1 MKEKY
6 MNIKMTIV
14 FSNEWILSHR
24 DDDILPIA
32 WLKQNIQ
39 QKCSLAVKIEKT
51 DLISMDFIVE
61 TEETGFQLETLIQH
75 LLQERYGVKESIYT
89 IEYTN
94 GALDGAKSQDHLE
107 KVAQL
112 FEEEQEITKVVQPVD
127 EILATIDGLIG
138 AEEYKA
144 LMHEIAKVAP
154 QIIHNQTFDTFLYQS
169 YIFSIN
175 DGYGLTSYLSLFAQ
189 LVDALGLQPM
199 FTHDPILEVKL
210 EAPKGETLEPFA
222 YAMEQIAKSKRGK
235 GRILCIDMSEWMNE
249 TNHRAFKY
257 FLQTLENEL
266 KSYIVIFRIPFI
278 DKEILAKIRYS
289 LNDLLFVRDISFQPF
304 TNEELQIFALAEIQ
318 KYGFTV
324 QEQAWSYF
332 HERITEEKSDGKFY
346 GLNTVQKVV
355 RELLYK
361 KQLSNANQN
370 ENHLIIEATDTQLL
384 CNDLKMGGVSAM
396 ELLDELIGGK
406 QIKASI
412 EEIITQIEFAKQN
425 KSVDMPC
432 IHMRFLGNPGTG
444 KTTVAR
450 LIGQIL
456 KEKGILRVGNFY
468 EYSGRD
474 FCGRYVGETAPKT
487 ASMCRDAYGSVLF
500 IDEAY
505 ALYRSTE
512 NDKDYGREAL
522 DTLIA
527 EMENHRSDLLVI
539 MAGYTENMDQLMKAN
554 VGLAS
559 RMPYQIDFPN
569 FTKDD
574 LQAIFMSMVKKK
586 FTYHESLFQAS
597 KAYFDGLSDEM
608 LQSKEFSNGR
618 FVRNLFERTWA
629 KAAMR
634 CQLEKKDTL
643 ILEKDDFIRST
654 SESEF
659 KTMMAKKERYG
670 FY

>member
-1 MKEKY
+1 
-6 MNIKMTIV
+6 MNIKMTIA
-14 FSNEWILSHR
+14 FSNDWILSHQ
-24 DDDILPIA
+24 DDEMLPVA
-32 WLKQNIQ
+32 WIEHYVQ
-39 QKCSLAVKIEKT
+39 QKCLLPVKVEKT
-51 DLISMDFIVE
+51 DLVSIDFIVE
-61 TEETGFQLETLIQH
+61 TEEIGFQLESFIQTI
-75 LLQERYGVKESIYT
+75 LQERYDVKESIYT
-89 IEYTN
+89 VEYTTT
-94 GALDGAKSQDHLE
+94 ALDGVQSKHSFE

-112 FEEEQEITKVVQPVD
+112 FEENQEKTNASQSVN
-127 EILATIDGLIG
+127 EILTTIDGLIG
-138 AEEYKA
+138 AEEYKG

-175 DGYGLTSYLSLFAQ
+175 DGYGLTSYLSLFAK

-199 FTHDPILEVKL
+199 FIHDPILEIKL

-222 YAMEQIAKSKRGK
+222 YAMEQIAKGKRGK

-257 FLQTLENEL
+257 FLQTLESEL
-266 KSYIVIFRIPFI
+266 KSYIVIFRIPFV

-304 TNEELQIFALAEIQ
+304 TNEELQIFALSEIQ
-318 KYGFTV
+318 KYGFEV
-324 QEQAWSYF
+324 QDQAWPYF

-346 GLNTVQKVV
+346 GLNTIQKVV

-370 ENHLIIEATDTQLL
+370 ESHFTIEAADTRLL
-384 CNDLKMGGVSAM
+384 CNDLKMGEAPAM

-450 LIGQIL
+450 LIGKIL

-505 ALYRSTE
+505 ALYRSTD

-539 MAGYTENMDQLMKAN
+539 MAGYTEDMDQLMKAN

-574 LQAIFMSMVKKK
+574 LQAIFVSMVKKQ
-586 FTYHESLFQAS
+586 FAYHESLFQAS
-597 KAYFDGLSDEM
+597 KAYFDNLSDAM
-608 LQSKEFSNGR
+608 LQSREFSNGR

-634 CQLEKKDTL
+634 CQLEKKDT
-643 ILEKDDFIRST
+643 ITLEKDDFIRST
-654 SESEF
+654 SENEF

>member
-1 MKEKY
+1 
-6 MNIKMTIV
+6 MNIKMTIA
-14 FSNEWILSHR
+14 FSNEWILTHR
-24 DDDILPIA
+24 DDDILPISYIEQYIQNHCP
-32 WLKQNIQ
+32 LKVRMDR
-39 QKCSLAVKIEKT
+39 S
-51 DLISMDFIVE
+51 DLDSISFIVE
-61 TEETGFQLETLIQH
+61 NEEVSHQLESFIHTL
-75 LLQERYGVKESIYT
+75 LEEKYGLSETSIYSV
-89 IEYTN
+89 EYTTITSD
-94 GALDGAKSQDHLE
+94 AFHQSQDLE

-112 FEEEQEITKVVQPVD
+112 FEKEEAKESAPKPVD
-127 EILATIDGLIG
+127 EILATIDSLIG
-138 AEEYKA
+138 AEEYKM

-154 QIIHNQTFDTFLYQS
+154 QIIQNQTFDTFLYQS

-175 DGYGLTSYLSLFAQ
+175 DGYGLTSYLSLFAK

-199 FTHDPILEVKL
+199 YGTDSILEIKL
-210 EAPKGETLEPFA
+210 EAPKGETLEPFT
-222 YAMEQIAKSKRGK
+222 YAIEQIAKGSRRK
-235 GRILCIDMSEWMNE
+235 GRILCIDMSEWMNN

-266 KSYIVIFRIPFI
+266 KSYIVIFRIPFV

-304 TNEELQIFALAEIQ
+304 TNEELQIFALAEIK
-318 KYGFTV
+318 KYGFEV
-324 QEQAWSYF
+324 RDNAWHYF

-346 GLNTVQKVV
+346 GLNTIQKVV

-370 ENHLIIEATDTQLL
+370 ETHLVIEEADTRLL
-384 CNDLKMGGVSAM
+384 CNDLKMGGVSGM

-425 KSVDMPC
+425 KSVEMPC

-450 LIGQIL
+450 LIGKIL

-505 ALYRSTE
+505 ALYRSTD

-539 MAGYTENMDQLMKAN
+539 MAGYTEDMEQLMKAN

-559 RMPYQIDFPN
+559 RMPYKIDFPN

-574 LQAIFMSMVKKK
+574 LQAIFVSMVKKK
-586 FTYHESLFQAS
+586 FAYNDALFLAS
-597 KAYFDGLSDEM
+597 KAYFDGLSDEV

-634 CQLEKKDTL
+634 CQLEKRDT
-643 ILEKDDFIRST
+643 ITLEKDDFIRST